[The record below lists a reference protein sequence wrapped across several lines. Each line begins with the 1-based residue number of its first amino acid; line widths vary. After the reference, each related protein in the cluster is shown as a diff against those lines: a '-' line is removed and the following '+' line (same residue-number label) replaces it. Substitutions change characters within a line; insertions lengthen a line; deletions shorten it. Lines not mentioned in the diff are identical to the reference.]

1 MPWRKNDYP
10 ASMKNLQPRVR
21 EKAVDIANA
30 LLKDGYEEG
39 RAIAIATAK
48 AKEWDEDHPKH
59 EDSKLDD
66 HFNRSAVTGKSK
78 SGMPD
83 SARKGS
89 SNLHVVP
96 DGDGWAVKEEG
107 AQDTLL
113 QAETKA
119 EAVDK
124 AKQWASDANKS
135 AIVHRKD
142 GTVEHSHNY
151 S

>member
-10 ASMKNLQPRVR
+10 VSMKNLQPRVR
-21 EKAVDIANA
+21 EKAVEIANA

-48 AKEWDEDHPKH
+48 AKEWDDDHPKH
-59 EDSKLDD
+59 EARSQKGDSYK
-66 HFNRSAVTGKSK
+66 
-78 SGMPD
+78 PD
-83 SARKGS
+83 SANKDTDKDNS

-96 DGDGWAVKEEG
+96 DGDGWAIKEEG
-107 AQDTLL
+107 AHGARLH
-113 QAETKA
+113 AETKV
-119 EAVDK
+119 EAVEK